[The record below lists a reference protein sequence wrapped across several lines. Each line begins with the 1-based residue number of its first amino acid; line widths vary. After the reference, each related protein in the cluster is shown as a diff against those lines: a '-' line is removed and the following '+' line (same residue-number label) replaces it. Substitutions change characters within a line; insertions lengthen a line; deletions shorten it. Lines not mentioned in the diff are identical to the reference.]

1 MTISELGSV
10 GELIGAIATVATLL
24 YLALQIRANTLS
36 AKYSAINDI
45 INRVI
50 KWQSRI
56 ADTPDLMSSWKEG
69 TQDYHALNIED
80 QVRFTSIAV
89 EMLAA
94 IEATLETAK
103 NDGIKPESVDAVRAM
118 VHQLKRNKGVREYW
132 ESSGRNLFAQDF
144 VSEVDVILQEAA
156 NAESEE
162 PGPLPLADRLSRRE
176 QLLRL
181 VDPHLLG
188 GFWWMLLES
197 DALPLP
203 PRPDCPPAWWPS

>member
-1 MTISELGSV
+1 MMTISELGSI
-10 GELIGAIATVATLL
+10 GELVGAIATVATLL

-69 TQDYHALNIED
+69 TQSYHSLNIEE

-118 VHQLKRNKGVREYW
+118 LHQLMRNKGVREYW
-132 ESSGRNLFAQDF
+132 EISGRNLFAQDF
-144 VSEVDVILQEAA
+144 VSEVDVILKDAA
-156 NAESEE
+156 NADSAE
-162 PGPLPLADRLSRRE
+162 PGPLPFYMPMQDQSR
-176 QLLRL
+176 
-181 VDPHLLG
+181 P
-188 GFWWMLLES
+188 
-197 DALPLP
+197 
-203 PRPDCPPAWWPS
+203 